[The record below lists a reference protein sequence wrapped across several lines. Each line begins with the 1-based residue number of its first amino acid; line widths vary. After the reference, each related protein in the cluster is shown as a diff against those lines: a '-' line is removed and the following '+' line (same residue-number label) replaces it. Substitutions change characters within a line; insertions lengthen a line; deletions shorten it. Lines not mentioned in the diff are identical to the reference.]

1 MELCGRRGDPEKGRT
16 ERREGEGWGA
26 IRPSVTG
33 GVHSHA
39 LFTGPLG
46 CDGNVTAPL
55 LLSLTS
61 LLIEERQLGLN
72 ETGTSWNRGWHSL

>member
-1 MELCGRRGDPEKGRT
+1 MEGRRVEEPEKGRM
-16 ERREGEGWGA
+16 EEGRGGMGGYSSISNWG
-26 IRPSVTG
+26 VL
-33 GVHSHA
+33 SHA

-61 LLIEERQLGLN
+61 LLIEEQQLGLN
-72 ETGTSWNRGWHSL
+72 ETGTSWNRCWRSL